1 MEIDLVHAI
10 GLPPEKAIEYFQSKG
25 YAITWSWRDLWQ
37 EAHAK
42 AFTVA
47 GVTKL
52 DVLQDIRDALAS
64 ALKEG
69 KTLAD
74 FEKELT
80 PLLQKKGWFGTNAQA
95 DKITGEMTGKGLT
108 PRRLKTIYQTN
119 MQTAYMSGRYKA
131 LMENAVD
138 RPFWQY
144 VAVMDSRT
152 RPSHRS
158 LNGRVFRYDDPF
170 WQSFYPPNGF
180 NCRCR
185 VRSLDGETMQS
196 RGYDLSNS
204 IGRLNQVQVPTSR
217 RPDAPMVDV
226 ARFEY
231 APGEYI
237 RPDVGWSYNS
247 GRAAFQP
254 ELDAYDYR
262 VARQY
267 VNGTLTGPAFNGW
280 YQDMAR
286 SVEAAQ
292 LAHPDMARPALQ
304 AKLTANLVAGQRYPV
319 AVLDDAYRD
328 LIGAQSRTVWLSD
341 ETLLKQL
348 LNRSGQDI
356 GLKDYWRVQGVIEQA
371 ALIVRDGARTL
382 VFISR
387 DGKYYQA
394 SIKSTQT
401 GKALFLTSFRETN
414 PDDMKRLMSKGEVV
428 KNDL

>member
-1 MEIDLVHAI
+1 MPVDLAYAI

-52 DVLQDIRDALAS
+52 DVLQDIREVLAS

-69 KTLAD
+69 KTLAG

-80 PLLQKKGWFGTNAQA
+80 PLLQQKGWWGTNAQA
-95 DKITGEMTGKGLT
+95 DKNTGEMTGKGLT

-119 MQTAYMSGRYKA
+119 MQTAYMAGRYKA
-131 LMENAVD
+131 MMENAAD
-138 RPFWQY
+138 RPYWQY

-185 VRSLDGETMQS
+185 VRSLDDETMQS

-204 IGRLNQVQVPTSR
+204 LGRLDQVQVPTSR
-217 RPDAPMVDV
+217 RPGAQMVDV

-231 APGEYI
+231 SLGEYI
-237 RPDVGWSYNS
+237 RPDAGWSYNP

-280 YQDMAR
+280 YQDMAS

-292 LAHPDMARPALQ
+292 LAHPDLARPALQ
-304 AKLTANLVAGQRYPV
+304 AKLTADLVTGQRYPV
-319 AVLDDAYRD
+319 AVLDDVYRD
-328 LIGAQSRTVWLSD
+328 LIGAQSRTVWMSD

-382 VFISR
+382 VFISL

>member
-1 MEIDLVHAI
+1 MPIDLAYAI
-10 GLPPEKAIEYFQSKG
+10 GLAPEKAIEYFESKG
-25 YAITWSWRDLWQ
+25 YAITWGWRDLWQ
-37 EAHAK
+37 QAHAK

-52 DVLQDIRDALAS
+52 DVLQDIRDALTS

-69 KTLAD
+69 KTLSS
-74 FEKELT
+74 FSNELT
-80 PLLQKKGWFGTNAQA
+80 PLLQKKGWWGVNAQTDRA
-95 DKITGEMTGKGLT
+95 TGEMAGKGLT
-108 PRRLKTIYQTN
+108 PRRLQTIYQTN
-119 MQTAYMSGRYKA
+119 MQTAYMAGRYKT
-131 LMENAVD
+131 MMGNAAD

-144 VAVMDSRT
+144 VAVMDNRT

-180 NCRCR
+180 RCRCR
-185 VRSLDGETMQS
+185 VRALDRETLDS
-196 RGYDLSNS
+196 RGFDLSTS
-204 IGRLNQVQVPTSR
+204 EGRLDQVQVPTSR
-217 RPDAPMVDV
+217 KPDAPMADV

-231 APGEYI
+231 SPGKYI
-237 RPDVGWSYNS
+237 RPDPGWSYNP

-267 VNGTLTGPAFNGW
+267 THGTLTGPAFNGW
-280 YQDMAR
+280 YQDMAN

-292 LAHPDMARPALQ
+292 LAHPDLARPALQ
-304 AKLTANLVAGQRYPV
+304 AKLTADLVTGQRYPV
-319 AVLDDAYRD
+319 AVLDDGYRD

-341 ETLLKQL
+341 ETLLKQM

-371 ALIVRDGARTL
+371 SLIVRDGAKTM
-382 VFISR
+382 VFINR
-387 DGKYYQA
+387 DGRYYQA

-414 PDDMKRLMSKGEVV
+414 PDDMKRLMNKGEVI

>member
-1 MEIDLVHAI
+1 MPVDLAYAI
-10 GLPPEKAIEYFQSKG
+10 GLPPEKAIEYFQGKG
-25 YAITWSWRDLWQ
+25 YAITWGWRDLWQ
-37 EAHAK
+37 EAQAK

-52 DVLQDIRDALAS
+52 DVLQDIRAGLSS

-74 FEKELT
+74 FEKGLT
-80 PLLQKKGWFGTNAQA
+80 PLLQQKGWWGINAQA
-95 DKITGEMTGKGLT
+95 DRQTGEMTGKGLT

-119 MQTAYMSGRYKA
+119 MQTAYMAGRYQTM
-131 LMENAVD
+131 MENAAD

-196 RGYDLSNS
+196 RDYDLSNS
-204 IGRLNQVQVPTSR
+204 LGRLDQVQVPTSR
-217 RPDAPMVDV
+217 RPGAPMVDV

-231 APGEYI
+231 APGQYI
-237 RPDVGWSYNS
+237 RPDAGWSYNPS
-247 GRAAFQP
+247 RAAFQP
-254 ELDAYDYR
+254 QLDAYDYR

-267 VNGTLTGPAFNGW
+267 VQGTLTGPAFNGW
-280 YQDMAR
+280 YQGMSK

-292 LAHPDMARPALQ
+292 LAHPDLARPALQ
-304 AKLTANLVAGQRYPV
+304 AKLTGDLVAGQRYPV

-341 ETLLKQL
+341 ETLLKQM

-371 ALIVRDGARTL
+371 SLIVRDGDRTL

-387 DGKYYQA
+387 DGKFYQA

-414 PDDMKRLMSKGEVV
+414 PDDMKRLMNKGDVV